1 MIRIEGLSFVRN
13 KEILKNID
21 LNIRERELTIMIG
34 PNGAGKTT
42 LLKIISGIIRDYKGK
57 VSIQGKNIKDLSR
70 RELAKLISFQ
80 PQSEEFLLPISV
92 RDILLAGRYP
102 YKKYFSDYD
111 KNDLDIYEKCL
122 EKFDIANIVS
132 RDINTLSSGER
143 RRVLI
148 ASAYIQDVPL
158 LLFDE
163 PFANLDPEGVMD
175 LKNIFAEL
183 KKEGKTILVVSHNL
197 EPLYQLT
204 DNLISLREG
213 NILYSGERSST
224 AEVLKKTFNMDFE
237 RIEHNDKEIFIP
249 YEKQD

>member
-1 MIRIEGLSFVRN
+1 MIRVEALSFVRD
-13 KEILKNID
+13 KEILKNVD
-21 LNIRERELTIMIG
+21 LIIREKELTIMIG

-42 LLKIISGIIRDYKGK
+42 ILKIISGIIRDFSGN
-57 VSIQGKNIKDLSR
+57 VFIRDKNIKHLSR
-70 RELAKLISFQ
+70 RELARSISFQ

-92 RDILLAGRYP
+92 KDVLLAGRYP
-102 YKKYFSDYD
+102 YKKLFSDYD
-111 KNDLDIYEKCL
+111 KNDLDIYDKCL

-148 ASAYIQDVPL
+148 ASAYIQDVPV

-163 PFANLDPEGVMD
+163 PFSNLDPEGVMD
-175 LKNIFAEL
+175 LKKIFAEL

-197 EPLYQLT
+197 EPLYSLT

-213 NILYSGERSST
+213 EVLYSGKRSST

-237 RIEHNDKEIFIP
+237 RIEHNKQEIFIP
-249 YEKQD
+249 HEKQD